1 MITLYAAM
9 KRIMCKGWV
18 LAVALLWGSS
28 VMGQTKAPL
37 TEADSQET
45 YTCVHDAAT
54 LEDGDVVVIANAG
67 YGYALGKQ
75 QNTNNRQGVK
85 VEIVDEQLTPNEQVQ
100 LITLKKHDDTWAL
113 GVGDNQWL
121 CATGTSS
128 TQLKTNSNMN
138 EYALAN
144 ISIEAAS
151 GNACI
156 NFTGPHAKNMV
167 MRFSHTSK
175 VFNCY
180 ASLTSV
186 DSLQIYRRTRIVPS
200 LALTD
205 DGIDLTPVITKAKG
219 ATVQRVTLN
228 RHFVADGGWHTLCLP
243 FNLTAQDIKEVM
255 GGAEVAEFYAVTK
268 EADGALTLGFR
279 PVTHTLAGH
288 PYLVRM
294 VREVEQCVFENKLI
308 ASAQPVPVTL
318 TTADGSEY
326 TFQGIYAPTR
336 LQGTDYRFLR
346 SDGASFAVPN
356 GEGKVDATRAYFVFS
371 LPIESAQCV
380 FLPATSGIDAPY
392 APDVLGATS
401 LRQGSRSNIAYD
413 LMGRRLPATKQQKGI
428 VVVNGKKRLLK

>member
-1 MITLYAAM
+1 MITLM
-9 KRIMCKGWV
+9 IKTMCKGWV

-28 VMGQTKAPL
+28 VMGQTNEPL

-100 LITLKKHDDTWAL
+100 LITLKKQNDTWAL

-128 TQLKTNSNMN
+128 TQLKTTSKMN

-180 ASLTSV
+180 TSLTSV
-186 DSLQIYRRTRIVPS
+186 DSLQIYRRTRIIPS

-205 DGIDLTPVITKAKG
+205 DGTDLTPVITKAKG

-243 FNLTAQDIKEVM
+243 FNLTAQDIEEVM
-255 GGAEVAEFYAVTK
+255 SGAEVAEFYAVTM

-279 PVTHTLAGH
+279 PVTNTLAGH

-294 VREVEQCVFENKLI
+294 AREVEQCVFENKLI

-326 TFQGIYAPTR
+326 IFQGIYAPTR

-380 FLPATSGIDAPY
+380 FLPATSGIE
-392 APDVLGATS
+392 APDALGATS
-401 LRQGSRSNIAYD
+401 LRQGVRSNITYD
-413 LMGRRLPATKQQKGI
+413 LMGRRLFTTKQQKGI

>member
-1 MITLYAAM
+1 
-9 KRIMCKGWV
+9 MCKGWV
-18 LAVALLWGSS
+18 LALALLWGSN

-85 VEIVDEQLTPNEQVQ
+85 VEIVDEQLTPNEEVQ

-180 ASLTSV
+180 TSLTSV
-186 DSLQIYRRTRIVPS
+186 DSLQIYRRTRIIPS

-205 DGIDLTPVITKAKG
+205 DGTDLTPVITKAKG

-243 FNLTAQDIKEVM
+243 FNLTAQDIEEVM
-255 GGAEVAEFYAVTK
+255 RGAEVAEFYAVTM

-294 VREVEQCVFENKLI
+294 AREVEQCVFENKLI

-326 TFQGIYAPTR
+326 IFQGIYAPTR
-336 LQGTDYRFLR
+336 LQGTDNRFLR
-346 SDGASFAVPN
+346 SDGTSFAVPN

-371 LPIESAQCV
+371 QPIESAQCV
-380 FLPATSGIDAPY
+380 FLSATSGIE
-392 APDVLGATS
+392 APDALGATS
-401 LRQGSRSNIAYD
+401 LRQGARSNIAYD
-413 LMGRRLPATKQQKGI
+413 LMGRRLFTTKQQKGI
-428 VVVNGKKRLLK
+428 VVVNGKKVLLK

>member
-1 MITLYAAM
+1 MITLM
-9 KRIMCKGWV
+9 IKTMCKGWV
-18 LAVALLWGSS
+18 LAVALLWGSN

-85 VEIVDEQLTPNEQVQ
+85 VEIVDEQLTPNEEVQ

-156 NFTGPHAKNMV
+156 DFTGPHAKNMV

-186 DSLQIYRRTRIVPS
+186 DSLQIYRRTRIIPS
-200 LALTD
+200 LTLTD
-205 DGIDLTPVITKAKG
+205 DGTDLTPVITKAKG
-219 ATVQRVTLN
+219 ATVQRITLN

-243 FNLTAQDIKEVM
+243 FNLTAQDIEEVM
-255 GGAEVAEFYAVTK
+255 RGAEVAEFYAVTM

-294 VREVEQCVFENKLI
+294 AREVELCVFENKLI

-326 TFQGIYAPTR
+326 IFQGIYAPTR

-380 FLPATSGIDAPY
+380 FLPATSGIE
-392 APDVLGATS
+392 APDALGATS
-401 LRQGSRSNIAYD
+401 LSQGARSNIAYD
-413 LMGRRLPATKQQKGI
+413 LMGRRMFTTKQQKGI

>member
-1 MITLYAAM
+1 MITLM
-9 KRIMCKGWV
+9 IKTMCKGWV

-28 VMGQTKAPL
+28 VMGQTNVPL
-37 TEADSQET
+37 TEDDSQET

-85 VEIVDEQLTPNEQVQ
+85 VEIVDEQLTPNEEVQ

-128 TQLKTNSNMN
+128 TQLKTTSKMN

-144 ISIEAAS
+144 ISVEAAS

-156 NFTGPHAKNMV
+156 DFTGPHAKNMV

-180 ASLTSV
+180 TSLTSV
-186 DSLQIYRRTRIVPS
+186 DSLQIYRRTRIIPS
-200 LALTD
+200 LTLTD
-205 DGIDLTPVITKAKG
+205 DGTDLTPVITKAKG

-255 GGAEVAEFYAVTK
+255 GGAEVAEFYAVTM

-294 VREVEQCVFENKLI
+294 AREVEQCVFENKLI

-380 FLPATSGIDAPY
+380 FLPATSGIE
-392 APDVLGATS
+392 APDALGATS
-401 LRQGSRSNIAYD
+401 LRQEARSNIAYD
-413 LMGRRLPATKQQKGI
+413 LMGRRMFTTKQQKGI

>member
-1 MITLYAAM
+1 MITLM
-9 KRIMCKGWV
+9 IKTMCKGWV
-18 LAVALLWGSS
+18 LAVALLCGSNA
-28 VMGQTKAPL
+28 MGQTNEPL

-67 YGYALGKQ
+67 YGYALGKH

-85 VEIVDEQLTPNEQVQ
+85 VEIVDEQLTPNEEVQ

-113 GVGDNQWL
+113 GVGENQWL

-128 TQLKTNSNMN
+128 TQLKTTSKMN

-180 ASLTSV
+180 TSLTSV
-186 DSLQIYRRTRIVPS
+186 DSLQIYRRTRIIPS

-205 DGIDLTPVITKAKG
+205 DGTDLTPVITKAKG

-243 FNLTAQDIKEVM
+243 FNLTAQDIEEVM

-294 VREVEQCVFENKLI
+294 AREVEQCVFENKLI
-308 ASAQPVPVTL
+308 ASVQPVPVTL

-380 FLPATSGIDAPY
+380 FLPATSGIDAPD
-392 APDVLGATS
+392 ALGATS
-401 LRQGSRSNIAYD
+401 LSQGARSNIAYD
-413 LMGRRLPATKQQKGI
+413 LMGRRLFTTKQQKGI

>member
-1 MITLYAAM
+1 MITLM
-9 KRIMCKGWV
+9 IKTMCKGWV
-18 LAVALLWGSS
+18 LAMALLWGSS
-28 VMGQTKAPL
+28 VMGQTNEPL

-54 LEDGDVVVIANAG
+54 LEDGDVVVIANAS

-85 VEIVDEQLTPNEQVQ
+85 VEIVNEQLTPNEQVQ
-100 LITLKKHDDTWAL
+100 PITLKKHDDTWAL

-128 TQLKTNSNMN
+128 AQLKTTSKMN
-138 EYALAN
+138 EYVLAN

-156 NFTGPHAKNMV
+156 EFTGPHAKNMV

-180 ASLTSV
+180 TSLTSV
-186 DSLQIYRRTRIVPS
+186 DSLQIYRRTRIIPS

-205 DGIDLTPVITKAKG
+205 DGADLTPVITKAKG

-228 RHFVADGGWHTLCLP
+228 RHFVTDGGWHTLCLP
-243 FNLTAQDIKEVM
+243 FNLTTQDIKEVM
-255 GGAEVAEFYAVTK
+255 RGAEVAEFYAVTM

-294 VREVEQCVFENKLI
+294 AREVEQCVFENKLI

-326 TFQGIYAPTR
+326 IFQGIYAPTR

-346 SDGASFAVPN
+346 SDGSSFAVPN

-371 LPIESAQCV
+371 QPIESAQCV
-380 FLPATSGIDAPY
+380 FLPATSGIEAPN
-392 APDVLGATS
+392 APDAVGSTS
-401 LRQGSRSNIAYD
+401 LRQGARSNIAYD
-413 LMGRRLPATKQQKGI
+413 LMGRRLFTTKQQKGI
-428 VVVNGKKRLLK
+428 VVVNGKKMWLK

>member
-1 MITLYAAM
+1 MITLM
-9 KRIMCKGWV
+9 IKTMCKGWV

-28 VMGQTKAPL
+28 VMGQTNEPL

-85 VEIVDEQLTPNEQVQ
+85 VEIVDEQLTPNEEVQ

-128 TQLKTNSNMN
+128 TQLKTTSKMD

-180 ASLTSV
+180 ATLTSV
-186 DSLQIYRRTRIVPS
+186 DSLQIYRRTRIIPS
-200 LALTD
+200 LNLTD
-205 DGIDLTPVITKAKG
+205 DGADLTPVITKAKG

-255 GGAEVAEFYAVTK
+255 GGAEVAEFYAVTM

-294 VREVEQCVFENKLI
+294 AREVEQCVFENKLI

-326 TFQGIYAPTR
+326 IFQGIYAPTR
-336 LQGTDYRFLR
+336 FQGTDYRFLR
-346 SDGASFAVPN
+346 SDGTSFAVPN

-371 LPIESAQCV
+371 SPIESAQCV
-380 FLPATSGIDAPY
+380 FLPATSGIE
-392 APDVLGATS
+392 APDAVGATS
-401 LRQGSRSNIAYD
+401 LRQGARSNIAYD
-413 LMGRRLPATKQQKGI
+413 LMGRRLFTTKQQKGI
-428 VVVNGKKRLLK
+428 VVVNGKKMWLK

>member
-1 MITLYAAM
+1 MITLM
-9 KRIMCKGWV
+9 IKTMCKGWV

-28 VMGQTKAPL
+28 VMGQTNEPL

-85 VEIVDEQLTPNEQVQ
+85 VEIVDEQLTPNEEVQ

-128 TQLKTNSNMN
+128 TQLKTTSKMN

-180 ASLTSV
+180 TSLTSV
-186 DSLQIYRRTRIVPS
+186 DSLQIYRRTRIIPS
-200 LALTD
+200 LTLTD
-205 DGIDLTPVITKAKG
+205 DGADLTPVITKAKG

-255 GGAEVAEFYAVTK
+255 RGAEVAEFYAVTM

-294 VREVEQCVFENKLI
+294 ARQVKQCVFENKLI

-326 TFQGIYAPTR
+326 TFHGIYAPTR

-371 LPIESAQCV
+371 SSIESAQCV
-380 FLPATSGIDAPY
+380 FLPATSGIDAPD
-392 APDVLGATS
+392 ALGATS
-401 LRQGSRSNIAYD
+401 LRQGARSNIAYD
-413 LMGRRLPATKQQKGI
+413 LMGRRLFTTKQQKGI

>member
-1 MITLYAAM
+1 MITLM
-9 KRIMCKGWV
+9 IKTMRKGWV
-18 LAVALLWGSS
+18 LAVALLWSSS
-28 VMGQTKAPL
+28 VMGQTNEPL

-100 LITLKKHDDTWAL
+100 LITLKKHDDTWTL

-121 CATGTSS
+121 CATGTNS
-128 TQLKTNSNMN
+128 TQLKTTSKMN

-144 ISIEAAS
+144 ISVEAAS

-180 ASLTSV
+180 TSLTSV
-186 DSLQIYRRTRIVPS
+186 DSLQIYRRTRIIPS
-200 LALTD
+200 LTLTD
-205 DGIDLTPVITKAKG
+205 NGADLTPVITKAKG

-255 GGAEVAEFYAVTK
+255 GGAEVAEFYAVTM

-294 VREVEQCVFENKLI
+294 AREVEQCVFENKLI

-346 SDGASFAVPN
+346 SDGTCFAVPN

-380 FLPATSGIDAPY
+380 FLPATSGIE
-392 APDVLGATS
+392 APDALGSTS
-401 LRQGSRSNIAYD
+401 LRQGDRSNIVYD
-413 LMGRRLPATKQQKGI
+413 LMGRRLFTTKQQKGI
-428 VVVNGKKRLLK
+428 VVVNGKKMLLK

>member
-1 MITLYAAM
+1 MITLM
-9 KRIMCKGWV
+9 IKTMCKGWV

-28 VMGQTKAPL
+28 AMGQTNEPL

-128 TQLKTNSNMN
+128 TQLKTTSKMN

-144 ISIEAAS
+144 ISVEAAS

-156 NFTGPHAKNMV
+156 EFTGPHAKNMV

-180 ASLTSV
+180 TSLTSV
-186 DSLQIYRRTRIVPS
+186 DSLQIYRRTRIIPS
-200 LALTD
+200 LTLTD
-205 DGIDLTPVITKAKG
+205 DGADLTPVITKAKG

-255 GGAEVAEFYAVTK
+255 GGAEVAEFYAVTM

-294 VREVEQCVFENKLI
+294 AREVEQCVFENKLI
-308 ASAQPVPVTL
+308 SSAQPVPVTL

-346 SDGASFAVPN
+346 SDGTSFAVPN

-380 FLPATSGIDAPY
+380 FLPATSGIE
-392 APDVLGATS
+392 APDALGATS
-401 LRQGSRSNIAYD
+401 LSQGARSNIAYD
-413 LMGRRLPATKQQKGI
+413 LMGRRLFTTKQQKGI

>member
-1 MITLYAAM
+1 MITLM
-9 KRIMCKGWV
+9 IKTMCKGWV
-18 LAVALLWGSS
+18 LALALLWGSS
-28 VMGQTKAPL
+28 VMGQTNEPL

-85 VEIVDEQLTPNEQVQ
+85 VEIVNEQLTLNEEVQ

-128 TQLKTNSNMN
+128 TQLKTNSNMD

-144 ISIEAAS
+144 ISVEAAS

-156 NFTGPHAKNMV
+156 EFTGPHAKNMV

-180 ASLTSV
+180 TSLTSV
-186 DSLQIYRRTRIVPS
+186 DSLQIYRRTRIIPS
-200 LALTD
+200 LTLAD
-205 DGIDLTPVITKAKG
+205 DGADLTPVITKAKG

-243 FNLTAQDIKEVM
+243 FNLTAQDIEEVM

-294 VREVEQCVFENKLI
+294 AREVEQCVFENKLI

-346 SDGASFAVPN
+346 SDGTSFAVPN
-356 GEGKVDATRAYFVFS
+356 GEGKVDATRAFFVFS
-371 LPIESAQCV
+371 QPIESAQCV
-380 FLPATSGIDAPY
+380 FLPATSGIDAPEAY
-392 APDVLGATS
+392 DALGATS
-401 LRQGSRSNIAYD
+401 LSQGARSNIAYD

>member
-1 MITLYAAM
+1 MIKT
-9 KRIMCKGWV
+9 MCKGWV
-18 LAVALLWGSS
+18 LTVALLWGSS
-28 VMGQTKAPL
+28 VMGQTNEPL

-85 VEIVDEQLTPNEQVQ
+85 VEIVNEQLTPNEEVQ

-128 TQLKTNSNMN
+128 TQLKTTSKMN

-156 NFTGPHAKNMV
+156 NFTGPHTKNMV

-180 ASLTSV
+180 TSLTSV
-186 DSLQIYRRTRIVPS
+186 DSLQIYRRTRIIPS
-200 LALTD
+200 LTLTD
-205 DGIDLTPVITKAKG
+205 EGADLTPVITKAKG

-268 EADGALTLGFR
+268 ETDGTLTLGFR
-279 PVTHTLAGH
+279 PVTTTLAGY

-294 VREVEQCVFENKLI
+294 TREVEQCVFENKQI
-308 ASAQPVPVTL
+308 TSAQPVPVTL
-318 TTADGSEY
+318 TTADGNEFI
-326 TFQGIYAPTR
+326 FQGIYAPTR
-336 LQGTDYRFLR
+336 FQGTNYRFLR
-346 SDGASFAVPN
+346 SDGARFAVPN
-356 GEGKVDATRAYFVFS
+356 GEGKVNATRAYFVFS

-380 FLPATSGIDAPY
+380 FLPATSGIE
-392 APDVLGATS
+392 APDALGATS
-401 LRQGSRSNIAYD
+401 LRQGARSNIAYD

>member
-1 MITLYAAM
+1 MITLM
-9 KRIMCKGWV
+9 IKTMCKGWG
-18 LAVALLWGSS
+18 LAVALLWGSN
-28 VMGQTKAPL
+28 VMGQTKALL
-37 TEADSQET
+37 TEDDSQET

-180 ASLTSV
+180 TSLTSV
-186 DSLQIYRRTRIVPS
+186 DSLQIYRRTRIIPS
-200 LALTD
+200 LTLTD
-205 DGIDLTPVITKAKG
+205 DGADLTPVITKAKG

-243 FNLTAQDIKEVM
+243 FNLTAQDIEEVM
-255 GGAEVAEFYAVTK
+255 GGAEVAEFYAVTM

-294 VREVEQCVFENKLI
+294 AREVEQCVFENKLI

-326 TFQGIYAPTR
+326 IFQGIYAPTR

-380 FLPATSGIDAPY
+380 FLPATSGIDAPD
-392 APDVLGATS
+392 ALGATS
-401 LRQGSRSNIAYD
+401 LSQGARSNIAYD

>member
-1 MITLYAAM
+1 MITLM
-9 KRIMCKGWV
+9 IKTMCKGWA

-28 VMGQTKAPL
+28 VMGQTNEPL

-45 YTCVHDAAT
+45 YICVHDAAT

-121 CATGTSS
+121 CATGASS
-128 TQLKTNSNMN
+128 TQLKTTSKMN

-156 NFTGPHAKNMV
+156 EFTGPHAKNMV

-180 ASLTSV
+180 ATLTSV
-186 DSLQIYRRTRIVPS
+186 DSLQIYRRTRIIPS
-200 LALTD
+200 LTLTD
-205 DGIDLTPVITKAKG
+205 DGADLTPVITKAKG

-243 FNLTAQDIKEVM
+243 FNLTAQDIKEVV
-255 GGAEVAEFYAVTK
+255 GGAEVAEFYAVTM

-294 VREVEQCVFENKLI
+294 AREVEQCVFENKLI

-326 TFQGIYAPTR
+326 IFQGIYAPTR

-371 LPIESAQCV
+371 QPIESAQCV
-380 FLPATSGIDAPY
+380 FLPATSGIDAPN
-392 APDVLGATS
+392 APDTLGATS
-401 LRQGSRSNIAYD
+401 LRQGVRSNIAYD
-413 LMGRRLPATKQQKGI
+413 LMGRRLFTTKQQKGI
-428 VVVNGKKRLLK
+428 VVVNGKKMWLK

>member
-1 MITLYAAM
+1 MITLM
-9 KRIMCKGWV
+9 IKTMCKGWV
-18 LAVALLWGSS
+18 LAVALLWGCS
-28 VMGQTKAPL
+28 VMGQTNEPL

-85 VEIVDEQLTPNEQVQ
+85 VEIVDEHLTPNEQVQ

-113 GVGDNQWL
+113 GVGDEQWL
-121 CATGTSS
+121 CATGASS
-128 TQLKTNSNMN
+128 SQLKTTSKMN

-180 ASLTSV
+180 TSLTSV
-186 DSLQIYRRTRIVPS
+186 DSLQIYRRTRIIPT
-200 LALTD
+200 LTFTD
-205 DGIDLTPVITKAKG
+205 DGTDLTPVITKAKG

-255 GGAEVAEFYAVTK
+255 GGAEVAEFYAVTM

-279 PVTHTLAGH
+279 PITHTLAGH

-294 VREVEQCVFENKLI
+294 AREVEQCVFENKLI

-326 TFQGIYAPTR
+326 IFQGIYAPTR

-371 LPIESAQCV
+371 QPIESAQCV
-380 FLPATSGIDAPY
+380 FLPATSGIDAPN
-392 APDVLGATS
+392 AVGATS
-401 LRQGSRSNIAYD
+401 LSQGARSNIAYD
-413 LMGRRLPATKQQKGI
+413 LMGRRLFTTKQQKGI

>member
-1 MITLYAAM
+1 MITLM
-9 KRIMCKGWV
+9 IKTMCKGWV
-18 LAVALLWGSS
+18 LAVALLWGSN

-37 TEADSQET
+37 TEANSQET

-85 VEIVDEQLTPNEQVQ
+85 VEIVNEQLTPNEEVQ

-113 GVGDNQWL
+113 GVDDNQWL

-128 TQLKTNSNMN
+128 TQLKTTSKMN

-180 ASLTSV
+180 TSLTSV
-186 DSLQIYRRTRIVPS
+186 DSLQIYRRTRIIPS

-205 DGIDLTPVITKAKG
+205 DGADLTPVITKAKG

-243 FNLTAQDIKEVM
+243 FNLTAQDIEEVM
-255 GGAEVAEFYAVTK
+255 GGAEVAEFYAVTM
-268 EADGALTLGFR
+268 ETDGALTLGFR

-294 VREVEQCVFENKLI
+294 AREVEQCVFENKLI

-326 TFQGIYAPTR
+326 IFQGIYAPTR

-380 FLPATSGIDAPY
+380 FLPATSGIE
-392 APDVLGATS
+392 APDAVGSTS
-401 LRQGSRSNIAYD
+401 LRQGARSNIAYD
-413 LMGRRLPATKQQKGI
+413 LKGRRLFTTKQQKGI
-428 VVVNGKKRLLK
+428 VVVNGKKMLLK

>member
-1 MITLYAAM
+1 MITLM
-9 KRIMCKGWV
+9 IKTMCKGWV
-18 LAVALLWGSS
+18 LALSLLWGSS
-28 VMGQTKAPL
+28 AMGQTNEPL
-37 TEADSQET
+37 TGADSQET

-85 VEIVDEQLTPNEQVQ
+85 VEIVDEHLTPNEQVQ

-113 GVGDNQWL
+113 GVGDEQWL
-121 CATGTSS
+121 CATGASS
-128 TQLKTNSNMN
+128 SQLKTTSKMN

-156 NFTGPHAKNMV
+156 AFTGPHAKNMV

-175 VFNCY
+175 VFNSY
-180 ASLTSV
+180 TTLTSV
-186 DSLQIYRRTRIVPS
+186 DSLQIYRRTRIIPT
-200 LALTD
+200 LTFTD
-205 DGIDLTPVITKAKG
+205 DGTDLTPVITKAKG

-255 GGAEVAEFYAVTK
+255 GGAEVAEFYAVTM

-294 VREVEQCVFENKLI
+294 AREVEQCVFENKLI

-371 LPIESAQCV
+371 QPIESAQCV
-380 FLPATSGIDAPY
+380 FLPATSGIDAPD
-392 APDVLGATS
+392 ALGATS
-401 LRQGSRSNIAYD
+401 LGQGARSNIAYD

-428 VVVNGKKRLLK
+428 VVVNGKKMLLK

>member
-1 MITLYAAM
+1 MITLM
-9 KRIMCKGWV
+9 IKTMLKGWV
-18 LAVALLWGSS
+18 LAVALLWSSS
-28 VMGQTKAPL
+28 VMGQTNEPL

-85 VEIVDEQLTPNEQVQ
+85 VEIVDEQLTPNEEVQ

-128 TQLKTNSNMN
+128 TQLKTTSKMN

-167 MRFSHTSK
+167 MRFSHTSR

-180 ASLTSV
+180 TSLTSV
-186 DSLQIYRRTRIVPS
+186 DSLQIYRRTRIIPS
-200 LALTD
+200 LTLTD
-205 DGIDLTPVITKAKG
+205 DGADLTPVITKAKG

-243 FNLTAQDIKEVM
+243 FNLTAQDIEEVM
-255 GGAEVAEFYAVTK
+255 RGTEVAEFYAVTK

-279 PVTHTLAGH
+279 PVTHMLAGH

-294 VREVEQCVFENKLI
+294 AREVEQCVFENKLI

-326 TFQGIYAPTR
+326 IFQGIYAPTR

-371 LPIESAQCV
+371 QPIESAQCV
-380 FLPATSGIDAPY
+380 FLPATSGIE
-392 APDVLGATS
+392 APDAVGSTS
-401 LRQGSRSNIAYD
+401 LSQGARSNIAYD
-413 LMGRRLPATKQQKGI
+413 LMGRRLFTTKQQKGI
-428 VVVNGKKRLLK
+428 VVVNGKKMLLK

>member
-1 MITLYAAM
+1 MITLM
-9 KRIMCKGWV
+9 IKTMCKGWV

-28 VMGQTKAPL
+28 VMGQTNEPL
-37 TEADSQET
+37 NEDDSQET

-85 VEIVDEQLTPNEQVQ
+85 VEIVNEQLTPNEEVQ
-100 LITLKKHDDTWAL
+100 LITLKKQNDTWAL
-113 GVGDNQWL
+113 GVGDEKWL

-128 TQLKTNSNMN
+128 TQLKTTSKMN

-144 ISIEAAS
+144 ISVEAAS

-156 NFTGPHAKNMV
+156 DFTGPHAKNMV

-186 DSLQIYRRTRIVPS
+186 DSLQIYRRTRIIPT
-200 LALTD
+200 LTLTD
-205 DGIDLTPVITKAKG
+205 DGADLTPVITKAKG

-255 GGAEVAEFYAVTK
+255 GGAEVAEFYAVTM

-294 VREVEQCVFENKLI
+294 AREVEQCVFENKQI

-326 TFQGIYAPTR
+326 IFRGIYAPTR

-346 SDGASFAVPN
+346 SDGTSFAVPN

-380 FLPATSGIDAPY
+380 FLPATSGIDAPN
-392 APDVLGATS
+392 APDALGATS
-401 LRQGSRSNIAYD
+401 LSQGARSNIAYD
-413 LMGRRLPATKQQKGI
+413 LMGRRLFTTKQQKGI

>member
-1 MITLYAAM
+1 MITLM
-9 KRIMCKGWV
+9 IKTMCKGWV

-37 TEADSQET
+37 TEDDSQET

-128 TQLKTNSNMN
+128 TQLKTTSKMN

-180 ASLTSV
+180 TSLTSV
-186 DSLQIYRRTRIVPS
+186 DSLQIYRRTRIIPS
-200 LALTD
+200 LTLTD
-205 DGIDLTPVITKAKG
+205 DGADLTPVITKAKG

-255 GGAEVAEFYAVTK
+255 RGAEVAEFYAVTM

-294 VREVEQCVFENKLI
+294 AREVEQCVFENKLI

-326 TFQGIYAPTR
+326 LFQGIYAPTR

-346 SDGASFAVPN
+346 SDGTCFAVPN

-380 FLPATSGIDAPY
+380 FLPATSGIDAPD
-392 APDVLGATS
+392 AVGSTS
-401 LRQGSRSNIAYD
+401 LRQVARSNIAYD
-413 LMGRRLPATKQQKGI
+413 LMGRRLFTTKQQKGI
-428 VVVNGKKRLLK
+428 VVVNGKKVLLK

>member
-1 MITLYAAM
+1 MITLM
-9 KRIMCKGWV
+9 IKTMCKGWV
-18 LAVALLWGSS
+18 LAVSLLWGSS
-28 VMGQTKAPL
+28 VMGQTNEPL

-67 YGYALGKQ
+67 YGYALSKQ
-75 QNTNNRQGVK
+75 QNANNRQGVK
-85 VEIVDEQLTPNEQVQ
+85 VEIVDGQLTPNEEVQ

-113 GVGDNQWL
+113 GVGDEQWL
-121 CATGTSS
+121 CATGAKSP
-128 TQLKTNSNMN
+128 QLKTTSKMN

-156 NFTGPHAKNMV
+156 EFTGPHAKNMV

-180 ASLTSV
+180 TSLTSV
-186 DSLQIYRRTRIVPS
+186 DSLQIYRRTRIIPS
-200 LALTD
+200 LTLAD
-205 DGIDLTPVITKAKG
+205 DGADLTPVFTKAKG

-243 FNLTAQDIKEVM
+243 FNLTAQDIEEVM

-294 VREVEQCVFENKLI
+294 AREVEQCVFENKLI

-346 SDGASFAVPN
+346 SDGTSFAVPN
-356 GEGKVDATRAYFVFS
+356 GEGKVDATRAFFVFS
-371 LPIESAQCV
+371 QPIESAQCV
-380 FLPATSGIDAPY
+380 FLPATSGIDAPEAY
-392 APDVLGATS
+392 DALGATS
-401 LRQGSRSNIAYD
+401 LSQGARSNIAYD

>member
-1 MITLYAAM
+1 MITLM
-9 KRIMCKGWV
+9 IKTMCKGWV
-18 LAVALLWGSS
+18 LAVSLLWGSN
-28 VMGQTKAPL
+28 VMGQTNEPL
-37 TEADSQET
+37 TGADSQET

-85 VEIVDEQLTPNEQVQ
+85 VEIVNEQLTPNEEVQ

-128 TQLKTNSNMN
+128 TQLKTTSKMD

-144 ISIEAAS
+144 ISVEAAS

-156 NFTGPHAKNMV
+156 EFTGPHAKNMV

-180 ASLTSV
+180 TSLTSV
-186 DSLQIYRRTRIVPS
+186 DSLQIYRRTRIIPS
-200 LALTD
+200 LTLTD
-205 DGIDLTPVITKAKG
+205 DGADLTPVITKAKG

-255 GGAEVAEFYAVTK
+255 RGAEVAEFYAVTK

-294 VREVEQCVFENKLI
+294 AREVEQCVFENKLI

-371 LPIESAQCV
+371 SSIESAQCV
-380 FLPATSGIDAPY
+380 FLLATSGIDAPD
-392 APDVLGATS
+392 ALGASS
-401 LRQGSRSNIAYD
+401 LSQGARSNIAYD
-413 LMGRRLPATKQQKGI
+413 LMGRRLFTTKQQKGI

>member
-1 MITLYAAM
+1 MITLM
-9 KRIMCKGWV
+9 IKTMCKGWV
-18 LAVALLWGSS
+18 LAVALLWGCS
-28 VMGQTKAPL
+28 VMGQTNEPL

-100 LITLKKHDDTWAL
+100 LIMLKKHDDTWAL

-128 TQLKTNSNMN
+128 TQLKTTSKMN

-180 ASLTSV
+180 TSLTSV
-186 DSLQIYRRTRIVPS
+186 DSLQIYRRTRIIPS
-200 LALTD
+200 LTLTD
-205 DGIDLTPVITKAKG
+205 DGADLTSVITKAKG

-268 EADGALTLGFR
+268 ETDGTLTLGFR

-294 VREVEQCVFENKLI
+294 AREVEQCVFENKLI

-380 FLPATSGIDAPY
+380 FLPATSGIE
-392 APDVLGATS
+392 APDALGATS
-401 LRQGSRSNIAYD
+401 LRQGVRSNITYD
-413 LMGRRLPATKQQKGI
+413 LMGRRLFTTKQQKGI

>member
-1 MITLYAAM
+1 MITLM
-9 KRIMCKGWV
+9 IKTMCKGWV

-28 VMGQTKAPL
+28 VMGQTNEPL
-37 TEADSQET
+37 NEDDSQET

-67 YGYALGKQ
+67 YSYALGKQ

-85 VEIVDEQLTPNEQVQ
+85 VEIVDEQLTPNEEVQ
-100 LITLKKHDDTWAL
+100 LITLKKQNDTWAL
-113 GVGDNQWL
+113 GVGDEKWL

-128 TQLKTNSNMN
+128 AQLKTNSNMN

-156 NFTGPHAKNMV
+156 EFTGPHAKNMV

-180 ASLTSV
+180 TSLTSV
-186 DSLQIYRRTRIVPS
+186 DSLQIYRRTRIIPS
-200 LALTD
+200 LTLTD
-205 DGIDLTPVITKAKG
+205 DGADLTPVITKAKG

-255 GGAEVAEFYAVTK
+255 RGAEVAEFYAVTM

-294 VREVEQCVFENKLI
+294 AREVELCVFENKLI

-346 SDGASFAVPN
+346 SDGTSFAVPN
-356 GEGKVDATRAYFVFS
+356 GEGKVDATRAFFVFS
-371 LPIESAQCV
+371 QPIESAQCV
-380 FLPATSGIDAPY
+380 FLPATSGIDAPEPY
-392 APDVLGATS
+392 DALGATS
-401 LRQGSRSNIAYD
+401 LSQGARSNIAYD

>member
-1 MITLYAAM
+1 MITLM
-9 KRIMCKGWV
+9 IKTMCKGWV
-18 LAVALLWGSS
+18 LAVSLLWGSNA
-28 VMGQTKAPL
+28 MGQTNEPL

-85 VEIVDEQLTPNEQVQ
+85 VEIVDEQLTPNEEVQ
-100 LITLKKHDDTWAL
+100 LITLKKQNDTWAL

-128 TQLKTNSNMN
+128 TQLKTTSKMN

-180 ASLTSV
+180 TSLTSV
-186 DSLQIYRRTRIVPS
+186 DSLQIYRRTRIIPS
-200 LALTD
+200 LTLTD
-205 DGIDLTPVITKAKG
+205 NGADLTPVITKAKG

-255 GGAEVAEFYAVTK
+255 GGAEVAEFYAVTM

-279 PVTHTLAGH
+279 PVTNTLAGH

-294 VREVEQCVFENKLI
+294 AREVEQCVFENKLI

-346 SDGASFAVPN
+346 SDGTSFAVPN

-371 LPIESAQCV
+371 QPIESAQCV
-380 FLPATSGIDAPY
+380 FLPATSGIE
-392 APDVLGATS
+392 APDAVGPTS
-401 LRQGSRSNIAYD
+401 LRQGSRSNIAFD

-428 VVVNGKKRLLK
+428 VVVNGKKMLLK

>member
-1 MITLYAAM
+1 MIKT
-9 KRIMCKGWV
+9 MCKGWV

-28 VMGQTKAPL
+28 VMGQTNEPL
-37 TEADSQET
+37 NEDDSQET

-85 VEIVDEQLTPNEQVQ
+85 VEIVNEQLTPNEEVQ
-100 LITLKKHDDTWAL
+100 LITLKKQNDTWAL
-113 GVGDNQWL
+113 GVGDEKWL

-128 TQLKTNSNMN
+128 TQLKTTSKMN

-144 ISIEAAS
+144 ISVEAAS

-156 NFTGPHAKNMV
+156 DFTGPHAKNMV

-180 ASLTSV
+180 TSLTSV
-186 DSLQIYRRTRIVPS
+186 DSLQIYRRTRIIPS
-200 LALTD
+200 LTLTD
-205 DGIDLTPVITKAKG
+205 DGADLTPVITKAKG

-255 GGAEVAEFYAVTK
+255 GGAEVAEFYAVTM

-294 VREVEQCVFENKLI
+294 AREVELCVFENKQI

-346 SDGASFAVPN
+346 SDGTSFAVPN

-371 LPIESAQCV
+371 SPIESAQCV
-380 FLPATSGIDAPY
+380 FLPATSGIE
-392 APDVLGATS
+392 APDALGATS
-401 LRQGSRSNIAYD
+401 LRQGARSNIAYD

>member
-1 MITLYAAM
+1 MITLM
-9 KRIMCKGWV
+9 IKTMCKGWV
-18 LAVALLWGSS
+18 LALALLWGSN

-85 VEIVDEQLTPNEQVQ
+85 VEIVDEQLTPNEEVQ

-180 ASLTSV
+180 TSLTSV
-186 DSLQIYRRTRIVPS
+186 DSLQIYRRTRIIPS

-205 DGIDLTPVITKAKG
+205 DGTDLTPVITKAKG

-243 FNLTAQDIKEVM
+243 FNLTAQDIEEVM
-255 GGAEVAEFYAVTK
+255 RGAEVAEFYAVTM

-294 VREVEQCVFENKLI
+294 AREVEQCVFENKLI

-326 TFQGIYAPTR
+326 IFQGIYAPTR
-336 LQGTDYRFLR
+336 LQGTDNRFLR
-346 SDGASFAVPN
+346 SDGTSFAVPN

-371 LPIESAQCV
+371 QPIESAQCV
-380 FLPATSGIDAPY
+380 FLSATSGIE
-392 APDVLGATS
+392 APDALGATS
-401 LRQGSRSNIAYD
+401 LRQGARSNIAYD
-413 LMGRRLPATKQQKGI
+413 LMGRRLFTTKQQKGI
-428 VVVNGKKRLLK
+428 VVVNGKKVLLK

>member
-1 MITLYAAM
+1 MITLM
-9 KRIMCKGWV
+9 IKTMCKGWV
-18 LAVALLWGSS
+18 LAVSLLWGSS
-28 VMGQTKAPL
+28 VMGQTNEPL

-75 QNTNNRQGVK
+75 QNANNRQGVK
-85 VEIVDEQLTPNEQVQ
+85 VEIVDEQLTPNEEVQ

-128 TQLKTNSNMN
+128 TQLKTTSKMN

-180 ASLTSV
+180 ATLTSV
-186 DSLQIYRRTRIVPS
+186 DSLQIYRRTRIIPS
-200 LALTD
+200 LTLAD
-205 DGIDLTPVITKAKG
+205 DGTDLTPVITQAKG
-219 ATVQRVTLN
+219 AMAKRVTLN
-228 RHFVADGGWHTLCLP
+228 RHFMADGGWHTLCLP

-255 GGAEVAEFYAVTK
+255 RGAEVAEFYAVTK
-268 EADGALTLGFR
+268 EADGTLTLGFR
-279 PVTHTLAGH
+279 PVTATLAGH

-294 VREVEQCVFENKLI
+294 AREVEQCVFENKQI
-308 ASAQPVPVTL
+308 ASAQPVPVKLKMT
-318 TTADGSEY
+318 DDNEFV
-326 TFQGIYAPTR
+326 FQGIYAPTR

-346 SDGASFAVPN
+346 SDGTRFAVPN
-356 GEGKVDATRAYFVFS
+356 GEGKVYATRAYFVFG
-371 LPIESAQCV
+371 LPTESAKCV
-380 FLPATSGIDAPY
+380 FLPTTSGINAPE
-392 APDVLGATS
+392 AVSSSSMGNAARL
-401 LRQGSRSNIAYD
+401 NIAYD
-413 LMGRRLPATKQQKGI
+413 LMGRRLPNTKPHKGI
-428 VVVNGKKRLLK
+428 VVVNGKKMLYK

>member
-1 MITLYAAM
+1 MITLM
-9 KRIMCKGWV
+9 IKTMCKGWV
-18 LAVALLWGSS
+18 LAVSLLWGSS

-37 TEADSQET
+37 TEDDSQET

-128 TQLKTNSNMN
+128 TQLKTTSKMN
-138 EYALAN
+138 EYVLAN

-180 ASLTSV
+180 TSLTSV
-186 DSLQIYRRTRIVPS
+186 DSLQIYRRTRIIPS
-200 LALTD
+200 LTLTD
-205 DGIDLTPVITKAKG
+205 DGADLTPVITKAKG

-255 GGAEVAEFYAVTK
+255 RGAEVAEFYAVTM

-294 VREVEQCVFENKLI
+294 AREVEQCVFENKLI

-318 TTADGSEY
+318 TTADGNEY
-326 TFQGIYAPTR
+326 IFQGIYAPTR

-356 GEGKVDATRAYFVFS
+356 GEGKVDATRAYFIFS

-380 FLPATSGIDAPY
+380 FLPATSGIE
-392 APDVLGATS
+392 APDAVGSTS
-401 LRQGSRSNIAYD
+401 LRQGARSNIAYD
-413 LMGRRLPATKQQKGI
+413 LMGRRLFTTKQQKGI
-428 VVVNGKKRLLK
+428 VVVNGKKMWLK

>member
-1 MITLYAAM
+1 
-9 KRIMCKGWV
+9 MCKGWV
-18 LAVALLWGSS
+18 LAVALLWGSNAR
-28 VMGQTKAPL
+28 GQTNEPL
-37 TEADSQET
+37 TEDDSQET

-128 TQLKTNSNMN
+128 TQLKTTSKMN

-180 ASLTSV
+180 TSLTSV
-186 DSLQIYRRTRIVPS
+186 DSLQIYRRTRIIPS

-205 DGIDLTPVITKAKG
+205 DGTDLTPVITKAKG

-255 GGAEVAEFYAVTK
+255 SGAEVAEFYAVTK

-294 VREVEQCVFENKLI
+294 AREVELCVFENKLI

-346 SDGASFAVPN
+346 SDGTSFAVPN

-371 LPIESAQCV
+371 QPIESAQCV
-380 FLPATSGIDAPY
+380 FLPATSGIEAPE
-392 APDVLGATS
+392 AVGSTS
-401 LRQGSRSNIAYD
+401 LRQGARSNIAYD
-413 LMGRRLPATKQQKGI
+413 LLGRRLFTTKQQKGI

>member
-1 MITLYAAM
+1 MITLM
-9 KRIMCKGWV
+9 IKTMCKGWV
-18 LAVALLWGSS
+18 LAVALLWGSN
-28 VMGQTKAPL
+28 VMGQTNEPL
-37 TEADSQET
+37 TEDNSQET
-45 YTCVHDAAT
+45 YTCVYDAAT

-85 VEIVDEQLTPNEQVQ
+85 VEIVDEQLTPNEEVQ
-100 LITLKKHDDTWAL
+100 LITLKKHDDTWTL

-128 TQLKTNSNMN
+128 TQLKTTSKMN

-180 ASLTSV
+180 TSLTSV
-186 DSLQIYRRTRIVPS
+186 DSLQIYRRTRIIPS
-200 LALTD
+200 LTLTD
-205 DGIDLTPVITKAKG
+205 DGADLTPVITKAKG

-255 GGAEVAEFYAVTK
+255 KGAEVVEFYAVTM

-294 VREVEQCVFENKLI
+294 AREVEQCVFENKLI

-380 FLPATSGIDAPY
+380 FLPATSGIE
-392 APDVLGATS
+392 APDALGASS
-401 LRQGSRSNIAYD
+401 LRQGARSNIAYD
-413 LMGRRLPATKQQKGI
+413 LMGRRLFTTKLQKGI
-428 VVVNGKKRLLK
+428 VVVNGKKMLLK

>member
-1 MITLYAAM
+1 MIALMIKT
-9 KRIMCKGWV
+9 MCKGWV
-18 LAVALLWGSS
+18 LALALLWGSS
-28 VMGQTKAPL
+28 VMGQTNEPL

-128 TQLKTNSNMN
+128 AQLKTTSKMN

-144 ISIEAAS
+144 ISVETAS

-180 ASLTSV
+180 TSLTSV
-186 DSLQIYRRTRIVPS
+186 DSLQIYRRTRIIPS
-200 LALTD
+200 LTLTD
-205 DGIDLTPVITKAKG
+205 DGADLTPVITKAKG

-255 GGAEVAEFYAVTK
+255 RGAEVAEFYAVTM

-279 PVTHTLAGH
+279 LVTHTLAGH
-288 PYLVRM
+288 PYLVRIA
-294 VREVEQCVFENKLI
+294 REVEQCVFENKLI

-336 LQGTDYRFLR
+336 MQGTDYRFLR

-356 GEGKVDATRAYFVFS
+356 GEGQVDATRAYFVFS
-371 LPIESAQCV
+371 QPIESAQCV
-380 FLPATSGIDAPY
+380 FLPATSGIDAP
-392 APDVLGATS
+392 DVLGATS
-401 LRQGSRSNIAYD
+401 LRQGARSNIAYD
-413 LMGRRLPATKQQKGI
+413 LMGRRLFTTKQQKGI

>member
-1 MITLYAAM
+1 MITLM
-9 KRIMCKGWV
+9 IKTMCKGWV
-18 LAVALLWGSS
+18 LALALLWGSN

-37 TEADSQET
+37 TEDDSQET

-67 YGYALGKQ
+67 YGYALGKH

-85 VEIVDEQLTPNEQVQ
+85 VEIVDEQLTPNEEVQ

-128 TQLKTNSNMN
+128 TQLKTTSKMD

-180 ASLTSV
+180 TSLTSV
-186 DSLQIYRRTRIVPS
+186 DSLQIYRRTRIIPS
-200 LALTD
+200 LTLTD
-205 DGIDLTPVITKAKG
+205 DGADLTPVITKAKG

-243 FNLTAQDIKEVM
+243 FNLTVQDIKEVM
-255 GGAEVAEFYAVTK
+255 GGAEVAEFYAVTM

-294 VREVEQCVFENKLI
+294 AREVEQCVFENKLI

-326 TFQGIYAPTR
+326 IFQGIYAPTR

-380 FLPATSGIDAPY
+380 FLPATSGIE
-392 APDVLGATS
+392 APDAVGSTS
-401 LRQGSRSNIAYD
+401 LRQGARANIAYD

>member
-1 MITLYAAM
+1 
-9 KRIMCKGWV
+9 MCKGWV

-28 VMGQTKAPL
+28 VMGQTNEPL
-37 TEADSQET
+37 TEDDSQET

-85 VEIVDEQLTPNEQVQ
+85 VEIVDEQLTPNEEVQ

-156 NFTGPHAKNMV
+156 EFTGPHAKNMV

-186 DSLQIYRRTRIVPS
+186 DSLQIYRRTRIIPT
-200 LALTD
+200 LTLTD
-205 DGIDLTPVITKAKG
+205 DGTDLTPVITKAKG

-243 FNLTAQDIKEVM
+243 FNLTVQDIKEVM
-255 GGAEVAEFYAVTK
+255 GGAEVAEFYAVTM

-294 VREVEQCVFENKLI
+294 AREVEQCVFENKLI

-326 TFQGIYAPTR
+326 IFQGIYAPTR

-346 SDGASFAVPN
+346 SDGTSFAVPN

-380 FLPATSGIDAPY
+380 FLPATSGIE
-392 APDVLGATS
+392 APDALGATS
-401 LRQGSRSNIAYD
+401 LRQGVRSNIAYD
-413 LMGRRLPATKQQKGI
+413 LLGRRLFTTKQQKGI
-428 VVVNGKKRLLK
+428 VVVNGKKVLLK

>member
-1 MITLYAAM
+1 
-9 KRIMCKGWV
+9 MCKGWV
-18 LAVALLWGSS
+18 LALALLWGSN
-28 VMGQTKAPL
+28 VMGQTNEPL
-37 TEADSQET
+37 NEDDSQET

-85 VEIVDEQLTPNEQVQ
+85 VEIVDEQLTPNEEVQ
-100 LITLKKHDDTWAL
+100 LIMLKKQNDTWAL
-113 GVGDNQWL
+113 GVGDKQWL

-128 TQLKTNSNMN
+128 AQLKTTSKMN

-144 ISIEAAS
+144 ISVEAAS

-156 NFTGPHAKNMV
+156 DFTGPHAKNMV

-180 ASLTSV
+180 TSLTSV
-186 DSLQIYRRTRIVPS
+186 DSLQIYRCTRIISS
-200 LALTD
+200 LTLTD
-205 DGIDLTPVITKAKG
+205 DGTDLTPVITKAKG

-243 FNLTAQDIKEVM
+243 FNLTAQDIEEVM
-255 GGAEVAEFYAVTK
+255 RGAEVAEFYAVTM

-294 VREVEQCVFENKLI
+294 AREVEQCVFENKLI

-346 SDGASFAVPN
+346 SDGTSFAVPN

-371 LPIESAQCV
+371 QPIESAQCV
-380 FLPATSGIDAPY
+380 FLPATSGIDAPD
-392 APDVLGATS
+392 ALGATS
-401 LRQGSRSNIAYD
+401 LSQGARSNIAYD

>member
-1 MITLYAAM
+1 MITLM
-9 KRIMCKGWV
+9 IKTMCKGWV
-18 LAVALLWGSS
+18 LAVALLWGSN
-28 VMGQTKAPL
+28 VMGQTNEPL

-85 VEIVDEQLTPNEQVQ
+85 VEIVDEQLTPNEEVQ

-128 TQLKTNSNMN
+128 TQLKTTSKMN

-144 ISIEAAS
+144 ISVDAAS

-156 NFTGPHAKNMV
+156 EFTGPHAKNMV

-180 ASLTSV
+180 TSLTSV
-186 DSLQIYRRTRIVPS
+186 DSLQIYRRTRIIPS
-200 LALTD
+200 LTLTD
-205 DGIDLTPVITKAKG
+205 DGTDLTPVITKAKG

-255 GGAEVAEFYAVTK
+255 GGAEVAEFYAVTM

-279 PVTHTLAGH
+279 PVTNTLAGH

-294 VREVEQCVFENKLI
+294 AREVEQCVFENKQI

-326 TFQGIYAPTR
+326 IFRGIYAPTR

-346 SDGASFAVPN
+346 SDGTSFAVPN

-380 FLPATSGIDAPY
+380 FLPATSGIDAPD
-392 APDVLGATS
+392 AVGSTS

-413 LMGRRLPATKQQKGI
+413 LMGRRLFTTKQQKGI

>member
-1 MITLYAAM
+1 MITLM
-9 KRIMCKGWV
+9 IKILRKGWV
-18 LAVALLWGSS
+18 LAVALLWVSNA
-28 VMGQTKAPL
+28 MGQTDEPL
-37 TEADSQET
+37 TEDDSQET

-85 VEIVDEQLTPNEQVQ
+85 VEIVDEHLTPNEQVQ

-113 GVGDNQWL
+113 GVGDEQWL
-121 CATGTSS
+121 CATGASS
-128 TQLKTNSNMN
+128 SQLKTTSKMN

-156 NFTGPHAKNMV
+156 AFTGPHAKNMV

-180 ASLTSV
+180 TSLTSV
-186 DSLQIYRRTRIVPS
+186 DSLQIYRRTRIIPS
-200 LALTD
+200 LTLTD
-205 DGIDLTPVITKAKG
+205 NGADLTPVITKAKG

-255 GGAEVAEFYAVTK
+255 GGAEVAEFYAVTM

-294 VREVEQCVFENKLI
+294 AREVEQCVFENKLI

-346 SDGASFAVPN
+346 SDGISFAVPN

-371 LPIESAQCV
+371 QPIESAQCV
-380 FLPATSGIDAPY
+380 FLPATSGIEAPN
-392 APDVLGATS
+392 APDALGATS
-401 LRQGSRSNIAYD
+401 LSQGARSNIAYD
-413 LMGRRLPATKQQKGI
+413 LMGRRLFTTKQQKGI
-428 VVVNGKKRLLK
+428 VVVNGKKVLLK

>member
-1 MITLYAAM
+1 MITLM
-9 KRIMCKGWV
+9 IKTMCKGWA
-18 LAVALLWGSS
+18 LAVSLLWGSS
-28 VMGQTKAPL
+28 VMGQTNEPL

-54 LEDGDVVVIANAG
+54 LEDGDVVVIANVG

-85 VEIVDEQLTPNEQVQ
+85 VEIVNEQLTPNEEVQ

-128 TQLKTNSNMN
+128 TQLKTTSKMN

-144 ISIEAAS
+144 ISVEAAS

-180 ASLTSV
+180 TSLTSV
-186 DSLQIYRRTRIVPS
+186 DSLQIYRRTRIIPS
-200 LALTD
+200 LTLTD
-205 DGIDLTPVITKAKG
+205 DGADLTPVITKAKG

-255 GGAEVAEFYAVTK
+255 GGAEVAEFYAVTM

-294 VREVEQCVFENKLI
+294 AREVEQCVFENKLI

-326 TFQGIYAPTR
+326 IFQGIYAPTR

-346 SDGASFAVPN
+346 SDGTSFAVPN

-380 FLPATSGIDAPY
+380 FLPATSGIE
-392 APDVLGATS
+392 APDALGATS
-401 LRQGSRSNIAYD
+401 LRQGARSNIAYD